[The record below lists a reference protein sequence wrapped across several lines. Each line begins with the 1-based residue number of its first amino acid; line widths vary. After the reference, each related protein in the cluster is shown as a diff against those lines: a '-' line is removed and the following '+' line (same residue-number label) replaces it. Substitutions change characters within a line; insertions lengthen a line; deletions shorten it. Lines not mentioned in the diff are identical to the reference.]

1 MKAEAPETRAS
12 LAMFTKW
19 DPDIFVDLHTTD
31 GSYHGYALTYAP
43 PLNPA
48 ALLGAWTRDS
58 IMPLLRQRMQS
69 RHGFPTFDYGDFISD
84 DTLSKGWVTFDSRPR
99 FGTNYYGLR
108 GRIAILS
115 EAFSHDPFERRVKS
129 TYAFVREILSLAAEK
144 GSQIRQMSVAGDAP
158 SYAGVPIRAEMVA
171 APAPV
176 NVVAEVM
183 ERTGDSTR
191 TQPGVPKGRR
201 RTGKYVTVR
210 MPVFDRFKPTLTIPR
225 PSRYVIASRDTQV
238 VRVLREHGITVTQA
252 SQPFGPN
259 NSAVGNG
266 YAFMI
271 DSTVVASRPFQ
282 GHREMRLV
290 GRWRRETREIA
301 PGSFIVDTAQP
312 RGQLAIYLLEP
323 QSDDGLVTWNYFD
336 AQLRPGGIYPV
347 FKVGGAPPTP

>member
-1 MKAEAPETRAS
+1 
-12 LAMFTKW
+12 
-19 DPDIFVDLHTTD
+19 
-31 GSYHGYALTYAP
+31 
-43 PLNPA
+43 
-48 ALLGAWTRDS
+48 
-58 IMPLLRQRMQS
+58 
-69 RHGFPTFDYGDFISD
+69 
-84 DTLSKGWVTFDSRPR
+84 
-99 FGTNYYGLR
+99 
-108 GRIAILS
+108 
-115 EAFSHDPFERRVKS
+115 VKS

-144 GSQIRQMSVAGDAP
+144 GSQIRQMSVGGDGP

-171 APAPV
+171 APTPV
-176 NVVAEVM
+176 DVVAEVM

-225 PSRYVIASRDTQV
+225 PARYVIASRDTQV
-238 VRVLREHGITVTQA
+238 VRVLRGHGITVTQA

-336 AQLRPGGIYPV
+336 APLRPGGIYPV